1 MPVRLESWG
10 RLWYDYKNT
19 DKTMEGGEVM
29 LLNSFFLSLNAIIS
43 IFVMMAVGY
52 GAKRMLGLE
61 KEHVRRFNA
70 LVFHTLMPLMLFNN
84 IYVSDIR
91 AGVNFRCLGL
101 ALGVLPVLFVLTWV
115 FVKRM
120 EPANDQRGVM
130 IQASFR
136 SNFLLLGLPLIR
148 ELCPGADLANAS
160 VMLAIVVPCFN
171 VLAVVTLETFSRKQ
185 VDVKKIVLGI
195 VKNPLIIASAAGVL
209 ANLSGLRLPDG
220 LANPVSQ
227 LGAAASPVALLLL
240 GAEFEFHDLGRYRRN
255 LAICTV
261 LRLVV
266 YPAVVLPLAM
276 LAGLRGPEFAV
287 FISMFATP
295 SAVASF
301 SMAVQMGGNPEL
313 AAGAV
318 TTTTLLSAG
327 TMFLWIFLFK
337 SLGMF

>member
-1 MPVRLESWG
+1 
-10 RLWYDYKNT
+10 
-19 DKTMEGGEVM
+19 M
-29 LLNSFFLSLNAIIS
+29 LLNSFFLSLNAIVS

-52 GAKRMLGLE
+52 GAKRLLKLE
-61 KEHVRRFNA
+61 KEHVRRFNS
-70 LVFHTLMPLMLFNN
+70 LMFHTLLPLMLFHN
-84 IYVSDIR
+84 IYTSDIR
-91 AGVNFRCLGL
+91 AGVDLRCLGL
-101 ALGVLPVLFVLTWV
+101 ALGVLLVLFALTWV
-115 FVKRM
+115 FVKRV

-136 SNFLLLGLPLIR
+136 SNFLLLGLPLVR

-160 VMLAIVVPCFN
+160 VMLAIVVPCYN

-185 VDVKKIVLGI
+185 IDLKKVLLGI
-195 VKNPLIIASAAGVL
+195 AKNPLILASAAGVL
-209 ANLSGLRLPDG
+209 ANLSGLRLPTC
-220 LANPVSQ
+220 LANPIAQ

-266 YPAVVLPLAM
+266 YPAAALSLAA
-276 LAGLRGPEFAV
+276 LTGLRGPEFAV
-287 FISMFATP
+287 LISMFATP

-301 SMAVQMGGNPEL
+301 SMAAQMGGNPEL